1 MAINTGKVVTGG
13 FAAGVVL
20 NVLDFLTNT
29 FITAESFKAD
39 LDALNPALMAKM
51 EAPNT
56 IVAFVVLDLV
66 LGLILVWSYAA
77 IRPRFGAGVSTA
89 ITAGVLVWAI
99 STVTW
104 FFTVVMGL
112 FSLAFFAK
120 GAVLMLV
127 SMLVAAY
134 VGGMLYKEE

>member
-1 MAINTGKVVTGG
+1 MTSGL
-13 FAAGVVL
+13 AAGVVL

-39 LDALNPALMAKM
+39 IDALNPALMPKM
-51 EAPNT
+51 EAPST
-56 IVAFVVLDLV
+56 IVAFVVLDFV

-77 IRPRFGAGVSTA
+77 IRPRFGAGVGTA

-99 STVTW
+99 SSVTW

-120 GAVLMLV
+120 GAVLTLV